1 MKSYI
6 KIDYLS
12 VYVIYIYIAKMVG
25 QNYAITI
32 TRINDDKWINYENKA
47 LK

>member
-12 VYVIYIYIAKMVG
+12 VYVIYIYIYIAKMVG

-32 TRINDDKWINYENKA
+32 TWINDDKWINYENKA
-47 LK
+47 